1 MVYLREYKTISI
13 DHISKL
19 VHHQGKQLV
28 GTFNDYYLHTAVQPI
43 FSLAHKRVVGY
54 EALVRVKAI
63 KEKWVSPAEL
73 FNNRYTE
80 VQSILLDRLC
90 RFLHIHNFTSLE
102 DDLNWL
108 FLNVSPQTII
118 NGKNYGGFFTELLE
132 KTRFPSHRI
141 VIEIVEYP
149 IEDNDLLLETVDFYR
164 KLGCLIAI
172 DDFGAGHS
180 NFDRIWKLNP
190 DIVKLDRSMVVG
202 ATEDKKIRKVL
213 GGIVSL
219 LHQTGALVLV
229 EGIESKEQTMI
240 AMESGVDFVQGYFF
254 ARPTTELN
262 KPLDNLPSFDNIFED
277 YKNNIL
283 VQETNS
289 KSTYQHYYPK
299 FEITI
304 NNLIKGKALDDACQD
319 LLADDT
325 VMRCYLLM
333 TDGLQVGNTVL
344 ADSIFNKND
353 IRFKPLEDAN
363 SADWFR
369 RHYLRKAV
377 LHPEQLQVS
386 EPYLSI
392 TGAHMCVT
400 LSMMFSTPSG
410 YRVLCCDLNVE

>member
-1 MVYLREYKTISI
+1 MTGYKNISI
-13 DHISKL
+13 EYVNELVHSQDKKL
-19 VHHQGKQLV
+19 VGR
-28 GTFNDYYLHTAVQPI
+28 FNNYYLHTAVQPI
-43 FSLAHKRVVGY
+43 FSLPHKRIIGY

-63 KEKWVSPAEL
+63 REKWVSPAEL
-73 FNNRYTE
+73 FNNKYTQAE
-80 VQSILLDRLC
+80 SILLDRLC
-90 RFLHIHNFTSLE
+90 RYLHIHNFAKVE

-108 FLNVSPQTII
+108 FLNVSPQTVI
-118 NGKNYGGFFTELLE
+118 NGNNYGTFFAELLE
-132 KTRFPSHRI
+132 KTGFPPHR
-141 VIEIVEYP
+141 VVVEIVEYP
-149 IEDNDLLLETVDFYR
+149 IDNNDLLLETVEFYR

-202 ATEDKKIRKVL
+202 ATEDKKIRNVL
-213 GGIVSL
+213 RGIVSL
-219 LHQTGALVLV
+219 LHQTGVLVLV
-229 EGIESKEQTMI
+229 EGVETKEQTMI

-254 ARPTTELN
+254 AKPTTDLD
-262 KPLDNLPSFDNIFED
+262 KSIDNLPSFNKIFED
-277 YKNNIL
+277 YKTEIVL
-283 VQETNS
+283 QENNS
-289 KSTYQHYYPK
+289 KNIYQCYYPK

-304 NNLIKGKALDDACQD
+304 DNLIKGKTLDQACQE

-325 VMRCYLLM
+325 AIRCYLLM
-333 TDGLQVGNTVL
+333 ADGLQVGHTVL

-353 IRFKPLEDAN
+353 IRFRPLEDAN

-392 TGAHMCVT
+392 TGAHMCIT

-410 YRVLCCDLNVE
+410 YRVLCCDLNFE